1 MTSRNIHVEEEKEIS
16 NKVHVRKGL
25 FTDEDFLERKLEM
38 KDVKLYGMNSESN
51 LKKVRGTIKVVP
63 HLRDSK
69 LS

>member
-38 KDVKLYGMNSESN
+38 KDVKLYGMNSELN
-51 LKKVRGTIKVVP
+51 LKKVRRTIKVVP
-63 HLRDSK
+63 HLRDIK